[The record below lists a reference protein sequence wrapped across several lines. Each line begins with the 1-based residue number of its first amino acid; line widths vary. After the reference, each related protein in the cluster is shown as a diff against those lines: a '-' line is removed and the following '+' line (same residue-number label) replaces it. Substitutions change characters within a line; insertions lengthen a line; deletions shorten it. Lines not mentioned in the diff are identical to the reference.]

1 MKGYMEALC
10 YLEIGS
16 RNMGHLTAPG
26 RNEFDDEKHGRQ
38 KSSAVLYGNTTL
50 QSTYFWSVL
59 GLSDFLQRY
68 LCKPFENTKSA
79 PLVVRI
85 YVG

>member
-1 MKGYMEALC
+1 MEALC

-26 RNEFDDEKHGRQ
+26 RNEFDEEKHGRQ
-38 KSSAVLYGNTTL
+38 KSSVVLYGNITL
-50 QSTYFWSVL
+50 QPTYFWSVL
-59 GLSDFLQRY
+59 GLSDFLQKC
-68 LCKPFENTKSA
+68 LCQPFEITKSA

-85 YVG
+85 PVG